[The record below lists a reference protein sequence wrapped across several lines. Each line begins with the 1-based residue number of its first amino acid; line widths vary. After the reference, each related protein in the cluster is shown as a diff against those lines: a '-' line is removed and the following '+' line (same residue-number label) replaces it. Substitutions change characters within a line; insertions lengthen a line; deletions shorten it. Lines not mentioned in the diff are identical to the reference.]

1 MSICFFSSRRR
12 HTICA
17 LVTGVQTCALPIF
30 KDLFA
35 AGVDVVQLDEPYLQ
49 ARADEAGAYAIEAIN
64 RALDGVGGTT
74 ALHIC
79 FGYAMVHHGAGA
91 TGPKPKAYD
100 FLAELEASDID
111 VISIEAAQPGLDP
124 AILADLPP
132 TTIKTGRATCRERVC
147 QNG

>member
-1 MSICFFSSRRR
+1 MDY
-12 HTICA
+12 A
-17 LVTGVQTCALPIF
+17 DAVNAEV

-100 FLAELEASDID
+100 FPAELEASATD
-111 VISIEAAQPGLDP
+111 VIPIQAAPPG
-124 AILADLPP
+124 PP
-132 TTIKTGRATCRERVC
+132 PPPP
-147 QNG
+147 